1 MKQYNFPGSSN
12 FVKKPVRFPD
22 QLPGYREIL
31 GSDSDDGS
39 GDIIFSE
46 KDHDDR
52 EEVLYNQIP
61 SDLVTKQ
68 SSTVSFLDFTPDFK
82 GSNESGLISSGHLR

>member
-22 QLPGYREIL
+22 QLSGYREIL

-46 KDHDDR
+46 KDHDYR
-52 EEVLYNQIP
+52 EEVQYNQIP

-68 SSTVSFLDFTPDFK
+68 SSTVSFLDFTPD
-82 GSNESGLISSGHLR
+82 L